1 MVIGHKRQT
10 NRIARPIEVN
20 INGAPIKRV
29 QNVKYLGTTVDENL
43 NWNEHYKKLKSKIKS
58 ALSSLQKLKNIL
70 PQSKLDQ
77 VYKALLESHL
87 RYSNEIWGS
96 LSNTKLEHLQ
106 RLQSRAQTLI
116 ESSGLKDG
124 WRCNWLSVPNLI
136 KFDRAV
142 MTYKILNGM
151 CPENLTGRLVTR
163 YHIFHL
169 ITFKQKSP
177 SAVIDAIYI
186 RN

>member
-96 LSNTKLEHLQ
+96 LSNAKIEHLQ
-106 RLQSRAQTLI
+106 RL
-116 ESSGLKDG
+116 
-124 WRCNWLSVPNLI
+124 
-136 KFDRAV
+136 
-142 MTYKILNGM
+142 
-151 CPENLTGRLVTR
+151 
-163 YHIFHL
+163 
-169 ITFKQKSP
+169 
-177 SAVIDAIYI
+177 
-186 RN
+186 